1 MNLGPYRLLA
11 QLGAGFDGVA
21 YRAIDTRDE
30 RPVEVRVLSGVRGNP
45 NRWAAAARRLRLA
58 AQLEHPSQR
67 RIRDLALEQSSPYVA
82 LDEGH
87 GKWLGD
93 QLKGALPVSPASA
106 LATIHELTDVLT
118 EAHRLGLAHGGLCP
132 RSVLVNAAP
141 PSPAETSAFMPVA
154 AATMTQQML
163 TLDFT
168 GLDIYTASATTTFA
182 DVDASCRASGSRTAL
197 LVDPGADVFAV
208 AALLG
213 WILSGRALG
222 NGADDVERVVADL
235 DSMPKIVGI
244 AFGDLLREM
253 LACDPGDRPSMAVVH
268 HRLGRVREALDTSR
282 ALAVTNEFSIDGGI
296 VAVTPASDESLG
308 RTHLGRFRLLDK
320 LGQGGMGEVYRAEDS
335 IDGTIVA
342 IKVLRSDWAKNAN
355 ALRRFHKEAR
365 LLAEVNNPHVT
376 NLLEFNEDEGVHYL
390 AIEFVA
396 GRSLAGIL
404 KERGRLDESTSLAVM
419 ADVARALVDAHERG
433 IVHRDIKP
441 DNILI
446 ADCGSGIADWK
457 TKLSDFGLARHVE
470 QTESM
475 NMTQTGA
482 ILGTPLYMSP
492 EQCNNGKV
500 DPRSDVYSMGATLFH
515 LLAGRPPFTGDTPLG
530 IILAH
535 ANDPPPLLRQVN
547 PAVSEMVSQVVNKSL
562 AKSPEARYANAAVML
577 AELERLLR
585 GEPTSIGVHPQLP
598 SHNPKHILE
607 YDFVWELESPPDR
620 LWPHVSNTERLNR
633 AIGLAAPVFSSEPA
647 PEGGSHR
654 FARISTF
661 GLTVAWREH
670 PFEWIE
676 ARRMGVLREFKNG
689 PFKWFVSVVE
699 LQPRRG
705 GGTTLAHRVRVEPR
719 GLLGRTACAIEIGFR
734 ARKSL
739 ERVYRRIDAAVS
751 GKLGPEAWVDAFENP
766 TMLSGSRRRKL
777 DALVARLVE
786 RGVDP
791 EVADR
796 LGEYLA
802 NAPAQEVARI
812 RPLALARRLSLPG
825 DAVVNACLH
834 GAREGLLV
842 LLWDILCPVCRIPS
856 QVHETLRELR
866 SHGRCEACNLDY
878 ELDFA
883 NSVEVIFRAHP
894 EVRDTELGVFCIGG
908 PVHSP
913 HVAAQARIQAAERIE
928 LDLALGEGSYQ
939 LRGPQLPY
947 ALDFRVEANAAA
959 GRWDLSLS
967 RGATAPVARR
977 LHAGAQLLALTNDYK
992 TEVIV
997 RVERTAPRDDAL
1009 TAGRAAALALFR
1021 ELFPSE
1027 VLAPGRLISIATVTL
1042 LVTEL
1047 DEIEALYAK
1056 VGDARAFALLHEHV
1070 RQATEA
1076 VTREAGAVVK
1086 AVGNGVLAA
1095 FAEPAAAVRA
1105 ALALPAAVT
1114 APDGTRL
1121 RVRAAV
1127 HRGAAMAATINDHL
1141 DYFGTTVTA
1150 ALRLPNAVRGGELAL
1165 SAAIAADPQVAALL
1179 EGRGK
1184 RPEVVDVRS
1193 SGLDPRSSTAEMV
1206 HWVALEVR
1214 PQTKPFPV
1222 IENSAVS
1229 G

>member
-30 RPVEVRVLSGVRGNP
+30 SPAEVRLLSGVRVDP

-58 AQLEHPSQR
+58 AQLEHPSQH
-67 RIRDLALEQSSPYVA
+67 RIRELALDLSSPYVA
-82 LDEGH
+82 LDEVH

-93 QLKGALPVSPASA
+93 ELKGALPISPASA

-118 EAHRLGLAHGGLCP
+118 EAHRLGLAHGQLGP

-141 PSPAETSAFMPVA
+141 PSVAETSAFMPVA
-154 AATMTQQML
+154 TATMTQQML

-168 GLDIYTASATTTFA
+168 GLDTHTASATATFA
-182 DVDASCRASGSRTAL
+182 DVDASCRASGSRAAL
-197 LVDPGADVFAV
+197 LVDPAGDVFAV

-213 WILSGRALG
+213 WLLSGRALTK
-222 NGADDVERVVADL
+222 GAEDISRVVAEL
-235 DSMPKIVGI
+235 DSMPKIV
-244 AFGDLLREM
+244 ALTFGDLLREM
-253 LACDPGDRPSMAVVH
+253 LASEPADRPSMAVVH
-268 HRLGRVREALDTSR
+268 DRLGRVREALDTPR
-282 ALAVTNEFSIDGGI
+282 ALAATNEILIDGG
-296 VAVTPASDESLG
+296 ATAAPTPDDGLN

-365 LLAEVNNPHVT
+365 LLAEVNNPYVT
-376 NLLEFNEDEGVHYL
+376 NLLEINEDDGVHYL

-404 KERGRLDESTSLAVM
+404 KERGKLDEPTALAVM

-446 ADCGSGIADWK
+446 ADCGPRTADWK
-457 TKLSDFGLARHVE
+457 TKLSDFGLARHVD

-492 EQCNNGKV
+492 EQCNNSKI

-562 AKSPEARYANAAVML
+562 AKSPEARYANAAAML
-577 AELERLLR
+577 AELERVLR

-598 SHNPKHILE
+598 AHNPKHVHE

-661 GLTVAWREH
+661 GMTMAWREH

-705 GGTTLAHRVRVEPR
+705 GGTTLAHRIRVEPR
-719 GLLGRTACAIEIGFR
+719 GFLGRTACAIEIGFR

-766 TMLSGSRRRKL
+766 KALSGSRRRKL

-812 RPLALARRLSLPG
+812 RPLALARRLALPG

-834 GAREGLLV
+834 GARDGLLV

-856 QVHETLRELR
+856 QVQETLRELR
-866 SHGRCEACNLDY
+866 SHGRCDACNLDY

-913 HVAAQARIQAAERIE
+913 HVAAQARVQPGERIE
-928 LDLALGEGSYQ
+928 LDLALGEGAYQ

-967 RGATAPVARR
+967 RGATAPVARSLR
-977 LHAGAQLLALTNDYK
+977 TGAQLLALTNDYK
-992 TEVIV
+992 TEVVV

-1027 VLAPGRLISIATVTL
+1027 VLAPGRLVSIATVTL

-1047 DEIEALYAK
+1047 EEIEALYAK

-1076 VTREAGAVVK
+1076 ATREAGAVVK

-1105 ALALPAAVT
+1105 ALALPAEVT
-1114 APDGTRL
+1114 APGGDRL

-1150 ALRLPNAVRGGELAL
+1150 ALRLPGAVRGGELAL

-1179 EGRGK
+1179 EAKGK
-1184 RPEVVDVRS
+1184 AIEVVDDS
-1193 SGLDPRSSTAEMV
+1193 IFNAPSSTAEVV
-1206 HWVALEVR
+1206 HRVR
-1214 PQTKPFPV
+1214 LDRH
-1222 IENSAVS
+1222 
-1229 G
+1229 